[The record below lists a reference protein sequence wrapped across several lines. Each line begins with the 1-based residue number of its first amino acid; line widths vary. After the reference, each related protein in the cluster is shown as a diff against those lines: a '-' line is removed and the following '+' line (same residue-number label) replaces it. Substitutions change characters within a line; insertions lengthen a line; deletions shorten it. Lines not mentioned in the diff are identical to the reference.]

1 MNMVLFTLLALATLI
16 LVVTTLVVISIGG
29 AIGTILFSDVIV
41 CIVLLAFI
49 IKKLFFKK

>member
-1 MNMVLFTLLALATLI
+1 MNMVLFTLLLLITLI

-41 CIVLLAFI
+41 CIALLVYL